1 MQGDADDDSKAS
13 LMDGSY
19 WKNQNRLV
27 VNLGANRKHMV
38 VRKVKSVYQEY
49 ANQQRKHWQSF
60 EVTSTSTKILNSQ
73 LALNSASHTLYKLL
87 SIFPSN
93 ALQFPT

>member
-1 MQGDADDDSKAS
+1 MQDDADDDIKAS

-38 VRKVKSVYQEY
+38 VRKVKSVYHEY
-49 ANQQRKHWQSF
+49 PNHQRKKTGNLSKLRVLQLKSSIH
-60 EVTSTSTKILNSQ
+60 NSR
-73 LALNSASHTLYKLL
+73 
-87 SIFPSN
+87 
-93 ALQFPT
+93 